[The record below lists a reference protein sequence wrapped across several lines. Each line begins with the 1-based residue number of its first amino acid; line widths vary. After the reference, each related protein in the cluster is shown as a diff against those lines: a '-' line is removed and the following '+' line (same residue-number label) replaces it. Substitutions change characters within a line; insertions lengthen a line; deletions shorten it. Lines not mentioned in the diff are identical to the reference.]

1 MRSILLLIAGAII
14 GGIGQILYASY
25 TRFHEKIGLAVA
37 LKAEIESVLAI
48 VEMRRYLTL
57 FNLWVDHLEAAV
69 GLINHEH
76 IISARIDQDYFGV
89 FHSAREKIGLLGD
102 ASAPIVKAY
111 TFAKAFMEDVRD
123 LTEVRD
129 HPPPAG
135 VDAQWLAP
143 KVRGARAALA
153 MAIDAANQAK
163 TELRG
168 LSQQR
173 WWLLSFVQ
181 KKAVSDEH

>member
-1 MRSILLLIAGAII
+1 MMNAILLLILGAII
-14 GGIGQILYASY
+14 GGVGQIAYASY

-48 VEMRRYLTL
+48 VEMRGYQTL
-57 FNLWVDHLEAAV
+57 FDLWVDHLEAAV
-69 GLINHEH
+69 GLIDPEH

-89 FHSAREKIGLLGD
+89 FHSTREKIGILGD

-111 TFAKAFMEDVRD
+111 ISAKAFMEDVRD
-123 LTEVRD
+123 LTQVRD

-143 KVRGARAALA
+143 KVKGARAALA
-153 MAIDAANQAK
+153 MAIDAANQAQA
-163 TELRG
+163 ELG
-168 LSQQR
+168 ASSQQR
-173 WWLLSFVQ
+173 WWLLNLVP
-181 KKAVSDEH
+181 KIRRR